1 MKAEFSQRR
10 MHEKLH
16 ERNHEKMEMEDP
28 DLVLSLFYIWQ
39 FPDSCGHILKGKR
52 IFSYKDTKLLSGAGI
67 DAWWL
72 TEHLVRKAAHF
83 TEYAGLGFL
92 LAMNTGAG
100 IAPVFCH
107 LKQNLTAAIFMPFI
121 DETIQLF
128 VEGRSG
134 QISDVWLDM
143 AGIFAGGMAT
153 VCLAKIVRIILK
165 NGRFPQDQSGY
176 SRNRRRNDE
185 L

>member
-1 MKAEFSQRR
+1 MRSFMKEI
-10 MHEKLH
+10 MKKWKWKILI
-16 ERNHEKMEMEDP
+16 
-28 DLVLSLFYIWQ
+28 LFYLCFIYGNSLTPAVISSKESGY
-39 FPDSCGHILKGKR
+39 FLIR
-52 IFSYKDTKLLSGAGI
+52 IQNLLSGAGI

-100 IAPVFCH
+100 MVPVFCH

-143 AGIFAGGMAT
+143 AGIFAGVLAT
-153 VCLAKIVRIILK
+153 VCLAKIVRTILK

>member
-1 MKAEFSQRR
+1 MRNFMKEI
-10 MHEKLH
+10 MKKWKWKILI
-16 ERNHEKMEMEDP
+16 
-28 DLVLSLFYIWQ
+28 LFYLCFIYGNSLTPAVISSKESGY
-39 FPDSCGHILKGKR
+39 FLIR
-52 IFSYKDTKLLSGAGI
+52 IQNLLSGAGI

-143 AGIFAGGMAT
+143 AGIFAGVMAT
-153 VCLAKIVRIILK
+153 VCLAKIVRTILK

>member
-1 MKAEFSQRR
+1 M
-10 MHEKLH
+10 
-16 ERNHEKMEMEDP
+16 
-28 DLVLSLFYIWQ
+28 
-39 FPDSCGHILKGKR
+39 
-52 IFSYKDTKLLSGAGI
+52 

-100 IAPVFCH
+100 IVPVFS
-107 LKQNLTAAIFMPFI
+107 LTRIAKANFTAAFCLPFI

-143 AGIFAGGMAT
+143 AGIYMGIMITGWL
-153 VCLAKIVRIILK
+153 VKIVQAVLEK
-165 NGRFPQDQSGY
+165 NGKISSG
-176 SRNRRRNDE
+176 SKWTQQKQEKNNE

>member
-1 MKAEFSQRR
+1 MRNFMKEI
-10 MHEKLH
+10 MKKWKWKILI
-16 ERNHEKMEMEDP
+16 
-28 DLVLSLFYIWQ
+28 LFYLCFIYGNSLTHAVISSKESGY
-39 FPDSCGHILKGKR
+39 FLIR
-52 IFSYKDTKLLSGAGI
+52 IQNLLSGAGI

>member
-1 MKAEFSQRR
+1 MRNFMKEI
-10 MHEKLH
+10 MKKWKWKILI
-16 ERNHEKMEMEDP
+16 
-28 DLVLSLFYIWQ
+28 LFYLCFIYGNSLTPAVISSKESGY
-39 FPDSCGHILKGKR
+39 FLIR
-52 IFSYKDTKLLSGAGI
+52 IQNLLSGAGI

-121 DETIQLF
+121 DETIQLL

>member
-1 MKAEFSQRR
+1 MRNFMKEI
-10 MHEKLH
+10 MKKWKWKILI
-16 ERNHEKMEMEDP
+16 
-28 DLVLSLFYIWQ
+28 LFYLCFIYGNSLTPAVISSKESGY
-39 FPDSCGHILKGKR
+39 FLIR
-52 IFSYKDTKLLSGAGI
+52 IQNLLSGAGI

>member
-1 MKAEFSQRR
+1 MRSFMKEIMKKWKWKILILLYLCFIYG
-10 MHEKLH
+10 
-16 ERNHEKMEMEDP
+16 N
-28 DLVLSLFYIWQ
+28 SLTPAVISSKESGYFLIKIQ
-39 FPDSCGHILKGKR
+39 NFLA
-52 IFSYKDTKLLSGAGI
+52 GAGI

-100 IAPVFCH
+100 MAPVFCH
-107 LKQNLTAAIFMPFI
+107 LKQNLTAAFLMPFI

-143 AGIFAGGMAT
+143 AGIFAGVMAT
-153 VCLAKIVRIILK
+153 VCLAKIVRTILK

-176 SRNRRRNDE
+176 SRNRRKNNE

>member
-1 MKAEFSQRR
+1 MRSFMKEI
-10 MHEKLH
+10 MKKWKWKILI
-16 ERNHEKMEMEDP
+16 
-28 DLVLSLFYIWQ
+28 LFYLCFIYGNSLTPAVISSKESGY
-39 FPDSCGHILKGKR
+39 FLIR
-52 IFSYKDTKLLSGAGI
+52 IQNLLSGAGI